1 MQTSDFK
8 QQFLLN
14 PHITFLN
21 FGSFGACP
29 LPVFRRYQELQLEME
44 RDPVQFMMFRSN
56 DYFEQSRKALAEFI
70 HCHPDDVVYVTNPSY
85 AVNIITRSMDLKPG
99 DEILTTNLEYGAC
112 DKAWSY
118 ICKKTGAKY
127 VRQPITLPLKSRELF
142 VEEFFK
148 GFTERTKIV
157 FISHITSATALKLPV
172 AEICREAKKRGAV
185 TFVDG
190 AHAPAHAP
198 LNISELE
205 ADIYTGACHKWMMTP
220 KGSSF
225 LYVKREMQDRIDP
238 LVVSWGYD
246 SAMPSH
252 SRFLDYHQ
260 VQGTRDLSAF
270 FTIPDAIRFMN
281 ENSWMQVSA
290 QCRDMVRRNLPSFCE
305 LLGTEPLCPVN
316 EEFLGQMA
324 AIPIRSGQPE
334 QLQKTL
340 YTKYNIEIP
349 VMRLDDKVFIRYSI
363 NAFNSQED
371 LDTLYQ
377 ALTDIINTTSLLGS
391 TAVS

>member
-1 MQTSDFK
+1 MKAEEIK

-14 PHITFLN
+14 PNITFLN

-29 LPVFRRYQELQLEME
+29 APVFRRYQELQLEME
-44 RDPVQFMMFRSN
+44 RDPVQFMMFKSN
-56 DYFEQSRKALAEFI
+56 AYFEQSRSALAQFI

-85 AVNIITRSMDLKPG
+85 AVNIITRSMGLKPG

-118 ICKKTGAKY
+118 ICKLTGAKY
-127 VRQPITLPLKSRELF
+127 VRQPISLPLTTKENF
-142 VEEFFK
+142 VNEFFN
-148 GFTERTKIV
+148 GFTERTKII

-172 AEICREAKKRGAV
+172 AEICREARRRGAI

-190 AHAPAHAP
+190 AHAPAHTY
-198 LNISELE
+198 LNLNELE

-225 LYVKREMQDRIDP
+225 LYVKKGLQDRIDP

-270 FTIPDAIRFMN
+270 FTIPDSIRFMN
-281 ENSWMQVSA
+281 ENNWASVSER
-290 QCRDMVRRNLPSFCE
+290 CRVMVRDNLPRICN
-305 LLGTEPLCPVN
+305 LLEASPLCPVT

-324 AIPIRSGQPE
+324 AIPLRTAQPE
-334 QLQKTL
+334 LLQKTL
-340 YTKYNIEIP
+340 YDTYQIEIP
-349 VMRLDDKVFIRYSI
+349 VMRLDEKVFIRYSI
-363 NAFNSQED
+363 NAFNTQED
-371 LDTLYQ
+371 LERLYQ
-377 ALTDIINTTSLLGS
+377 ALKEISATTNFLH
-391 TAVS
+391 TAK